1 MQFFAVVLAAVAVA
15 ACGDENPTVPSIAPQ
30 FVLAPGDALV
40 CDFPD
45 ANKANRDY
53 YANRSQSQ
61 TDVKELLGDMKSAG
75 AGTIDADSIG
85 FEIFKTIEE
94 QTPTGSDV
102 QGGPAEGSELT
113 NQVLACMAPAMTPGD
128 TAVDFTG
135 AFGPSGAFCVRGGSG
150 DIGSECLTYDN
161 LSGLTPNPDPDTTST
176 KSDWESWFNE
186 RRLVY
191 AEPLPTF
198 ASAEMVQPVTVSIEG
213 WDWSTLPALPLNHT
227 GVVGIC
233 VENQENPHRVQHNQT
248 GPTATILLLFD
259 PTFLPC
265 FNGFAPLSR
274 DPGSPLSRFAKSVLD
289 LAVPRPLFAAATVRG
304 GGTGGGIDDL
314 SDFAVV
320 DAQAVI
326 LSFDTQLGDGTTGEI
341 LDPIVVLAEGVGFT
355 PFNDL
360 TIRLS
365 VFGNSTSQEGILTG
379 TGCETSTAYPQ
390 GSCMT
395 ETGTDGLAIFSDI
408 QITKSGGYR
417 LLATTT
423 DLPESSPDASQ
434 VVSNNFQV
442 NP

>member
-198 ASAEMVQPVTVSIEG
+198 ASAEMVQPVTVSIE
-213 WDWSTLPALPLNHT
+213 
-227 GVVGIC
+227 
-233 VENQENPHRVQHNQT
+233 NQENPHRVQHNQT

-379 TGCETSTAYPQ
+379 
-390 GSCMT
+390 
-395 ETGTDGLAIFSDI
+395 SDI